1 MSGIVLFP
9 GLVFAD
15 DSIQPIQYA
24 DIAEI
29 MMKKYELNVED
40 TDFTIFY
47 RFSTVGAG
55 ESSDEDHT
63 AQITSIDV
71 NKDRKS
77 LVISL
82 DRINQDDIMSVR
94 FSQELVSGEGKKMI
108 LLMDGKEKGYESSS
122 QDNKSTMIF
131 VLPKDTKQVEIIGT
145 RVIPEFPS
153 SILALIIVSSG
164 VLLTHKLKNI

>member
-55 ESSDEDHT
+55 ESSRSEEHT
-63 AQITSIDV
+63 S
-71 NKDRKS
+71 
-77 LVISL
+77 
-82 DRINQDDIMSVR
+82 
-94 FSQELVSGEGKKMI
+94 ELQS
-108 LLMDGKEKGYESSS
+108 
-122 QDNKSTMIF
+122 
-131 VLPKDTKQVEIIGT
+131 
-145 RVIPEFPS
+145 
-153 SILALIIVSSG
+153 
-164 VLLTHKLKNI
+164 H